1 MPGKRKGTDS
11 EEEQEEEEEQSRS
24 IAIDLS
30 RPEKKRPAP
39 GRRTF
44 KLIAQPELWELSRME
59 GVHFIISI
67 LKNIYLNHHI
77 ALIFMFSNYSIV
89 VHIYLFSNFVFFGV
103 LFIPV
108 GTTIVVAPVQVP
120 TMQDLQLAVAANAPL
135 PGAGMIGVI
144 QAAVQAAVQAGIAPL
159 AAQITAVQAGIAPLA
174 AQITAPLAAQ
184 ITAVQAGIAPLAAQ
198 ITALQATVAPLPALI
213 ARAHNASNNSATD
226 PLMPVPH
233 NGNNPAWFPPTRSSM
248 NTITVA
254 RINTLL
260 IFYGLPQNGNT
271 NAKKLRLKRHFG
283 LRE

>member
-11 EEEQEEEEEQSRS
+11 EDEEQEEEQEEEEEESRL
-24 IAIDLS
+24 IALDLS

-44 KLIAQPELWELSRME
+44 KLIVQPELFRME

-67 LKNIYLNHHI
+67 LKYIHI
-77 ALIFMFSNYSIV
+77 KITISLIFMFLNYSIV
-89 VHIYLFSNFVFFGV
+89 VHIYLFFSFSFFGV
-103 LFIPV
+103 LFIPP

-135 PGAGMIGVI
+135 PGGGMIGVI
-144 QAAVQAAVQAGIAPL
+144 QAAVQA
-159 AAQITAVQAGIAPLA
+159 
-174 AQITAPLAAQ
+174 
-184 ITAVQAGIAPLAAQ
+184 AVQAGIAPLAAQ

-233 NGNNPAWFPPTRSSM
+233 NGNNPAWFPRTRSSM

-271 NAKKLRLKRHFG
+271 SAKKLRLKRHFG

>member
-1 MPGKRKGTDS
+1 
-11 EEEQEEEEEQSRS
+11 
-24 IAIDLS
+24 
-30 RPEKKRPAP
+30 
-39 GRRTF
+39 
-44 KLIAQPELWELSRME
+44 
-59 GVHFIISI
+59 
-67 LKNIYLNHHI
+67 
-77 ALIFMFSNYSIV
+77 
-89 VHIYLFSNFVFFGV
+89 
-103 LFIPV
+103 
-108 GTTIVVAPVQVP
+108 
-120 TMQDLQLAVAANAPL
+120 MQDLQLAAAANAPL

-159 AAQITAVQAGIAPLA
+159 AAQITAVQAGIAPLVVQITALQAGIAPLA

>member
-11 EEEQEEEEEQSRS
+11 EEEQEEEEEEEESRS
-24 IAIDLS
+24 LAIDLS

-39 GRRTF
+39 ARRTF

-159 AAQITAVQAGIAPLA
+159 AAQITAVQAGIAPLVV
-174 AQITAPLAAQ
+174 QITAL
-184 ITAVQAGIAPLAAQ
+184 QAGIAPLAAQ